1 MLGLECAGKI
11 SIFILAI
18 LIKENFSKSSR
29 MLYIY
34 NFFICPD
41 QAKKRSPE
49 GLLLNSNK
57 KTLFN
62 LR

>member
-41 QAKKRSPE
+41 QAKKKGAPKGS
-49 GLLLNSNK
+49 
-57 KTLFN
+57 F
-62 LR
+62 